1 MTRCPRCPRGRLWSD
16 DGRMVCHL
24 CSYVAADPVGTVEKI
39 ISNAKPEENWLD
51 AHTPYGPRETPPL
64 PPVPPRRLP

>member
-1 MTRCPRCPRGRLWSD
+1 
-16 DGRMVCHL
+16 MVCHL
-24 CSYVAADPVGTVEKI
+24 CSYVAGDPVSTLEKV

-64 PPVPPRRLP
+64 PPVPSRRLP